1 LLKMPSKKNRRNKKK
16 VKPVASSTNKP
27 ETSPFSNQE
36 DAHQNTPNDRV
47 VPNGHPVSKDHH
59 ECTDG
64 HNHGGHS
71 HQHSNNANFNQNGQQ
86 QNHQHPA
93 YDSTGNTTTYTSQQT
108 VTSTQSI
115 TTSQTVTS
123 SQYYTPGGGS
133 GGGNHDHDATGTA
146 ATYTDS
152 NTAVYYHDISGRQKE
167 LLDRTALAAAKGIE
181 KVQPCPIQH
190 SNLNGGFD
198 SSQNNVS
205 GSNTA
210 TRATSPEAS
219 SETSISDEKNVP
231 LPQQNLNYHIPTQM
245 LDAEGNP
252 IASGLNPVSACEY
265 SNSDRTLTPGGDCE
279 QTPQQVEN
287 MHEKKQKI
295 IEEYNQKVNLLNYKK
310 VILLDKYEQK
320 LDILINK
327 KRELLTKLVYL
338 NKERE
343 ARENVNHVL
352 YAAANGLLANY
363 ELADYA
369 ALDREQRTKIINEVQ
384 SLDQIH
390 QSAQAKDWIRVR
402 VSNMNEQER
411 ISLQKLNNK
420 LKRISPNEFALS
432 IKPLKKQACI
442 EDDGIDCKPENDC
455 SKLPGEND
463 AECEPEVDCQPEE
476 PETKS
481 ENECKT
487 EASETDC
494 KTESAEII
502 ESTTQEVDLVDE
514 AITNATVEEMV
525 EVATTEAVTTELEN
539 SKSD

>member
-1 LLKMPSKKNRRNKKK
+1 MPSKKNRRNKKK
-16 VKPVASSTNKP
+16 IKQVAPTNKP
-27 ETSPFSNQE
+27 ENCLVSNQE
-36 DAHQNTPNDRV
+36 ENERIHPHTPNDRV
-47 VPNGHPVSKDHH
+47 VPNGHPVRNDHH

-64 HNHGGHS
+64 HNHS
-71 HQHSNNANFNQNGQQ
+71 HQHSNASFNQNGQ
-86 QNHQHPA
+86 QHPA

-108 VTSTQSI
+108 VTSSQTI
-115 TTSQTVTS
+115 TTTSQTVTS
-123 SQYYTPGGGS
+123 SQYYTPS
-133 GGGNHDHDATGTA
+133 GGGGNLDHDATGTA
-146 ATYTDS
+146 ATYTAS
-152 NTAVYYHDISGRQKE
+152 NTAVYTHDISGRQKE
-167 LLDRTALAAAKGIE
+167 LLDRTALAAAKGVE

-190 SNLNGGFD
+190 NVLNGGFD

-219 SETSISDEKNVP
+219 SETSLYDEKTVP

-252 IASGLNPVSACEY
+252 VSSGLDPLSACEL
-265 SNSDRTLTPGGDCE
+265 SNSERTLTPGGDCE

-384 SLDQIH
+384 NLDQIH

-411 ISLQKLNNK
+411 MCLQKLNNK

-432 IKPLKKQACI
+432 IKPLKKQVI

-455 SKLPGEND
+455 KPGEND
-463 AECEPEVDCQPEE
+463 DECEPEADCPPEE

-481 ENECKT
+481 ENECK
-487 EASETDC
+487 SENYC
-494 KTESAEII
+494 RTESAEII

-525 EVATTEAVTTELEN
+525 EVVTTEAVTTELEA